1 MHFLRRLVGLLDW
14 YVRRQ
19 VIHPHPTSIFPD
31 FFASERDFTGIGVLV
46 AVSDPYDVYQ
56 LLLISSCKVAK
67 DVGTSR
73 DTLTDLFE
81 RIEDLFKRLETYTK
95 VPLTHAMTDTIVKI
109 LVEVSLRILAIAT
122 KEIKQGSASEP
133 IIFDIS

>member
-1 MHFLRRLVGLLDW
+1 M
-14 YVRRQ
+14 
-19 VIHPHPTSIFPD
+19 I
-31 FFASERDFTGIGVLV
+31 FTGIGVFV

-73 DTLTDLFE
+73 DTLADLFE

>member
-1 MHFLRRLVGLLDW
+1 M
-14 YVRRQ
+14 
-19 VIHPHPTSIFPD
+19 I
-31 FFASERDFTGIGVLV
+31 FTGIGVFV

-73 DTLTDLFE
+73 DTLADLFE

-109 LVEVSLRILAIAT
+109 LVEVLRIFAIAT

>member
-1 MHFLRRLVGLLDW
+1 MFSPAS
-14 YVRRQ
+14 
-19 VIHPHPTSIFPD
+19 VI
-31 FFASERDFTGIGVLV
+31 FTGVGVLV

-56 LLLISSCKVAK
+56 LLLISSCKAAK

-95 VPLTHAMTDTIVKI
+95 VPLTHAMTDTIVQI
-109 LVEVSLRILAIAT
+109 MVEVLRILAIAT